1 MMQTARNLA
10 AFCFLFCSPLLP
22 VDGSVASEKVLN
34 FDWEFGIIVFLFCS
48 PLLPV
53 DGSVASEKALNFDW
67 EFRIIAAGRT
77 TTI

>member
-1 MMQTARNLA
+1 MRTGSNDFGFSCLARHGLMMQTARNLA
-10 AFCFLFCSPLLP
+10 AFC
-22 VDGSVASEKVLN
+22 
-34 FDWEFGIIVFLFCS
+34 FLFCS